1 MGGASKR
8 GWTTWTIAS
17 VDKRVKAA
25 IPMVLDCLNM
35 KQIFSDWFRNMGA
48 WSFALEPYYSENLT
62 NFFDD
67 PRFDKLADVVDP
79 YTYRDR
85 LTMPK
90 MVISATGDEFFA
102 PDDSYAWFDELTK
115 TGPTYLRLLPNAE
128 HGMIPP
134 QGLSSKSIAHGIRA
148 FHLAVHKQYSMP
160 QVKWIRSVASRGDAQ
175 LSKNDDASD
184 VLKLLDVEFKR
195 VADNI
200 EEYVDHVRD
209 TYAESVKDESAIEG
223 QLIKWN
229 QVRVETINDRTW
241 RAVVPPSYDGFRA
254 LMIEVSFSG
263 PDDRSKLTF
272 TSEVMITPDSRPF
285 EKCHGT
291 ECYGY

>member
-1 MGGASKR
+1 
-8 GWTTWTIAS
+8 
-17 VDKRVKAA
+17 
-25 IPMVLDCLNM
+25 
-35 KQIFSDWFRNMGA
+35 MGA

-160 QVKWIRSVASRGDAQ
+160 QVKWIRSVDSRGYAQ
-175 LSKNDDASD
+175 VILMADRPVELVNGWTADTKNSTRRDWRWAKLNNDYVEWPTGHGGDGRLSKNDDASD

-209 TYAESVKDESAIEG
+209 TYAESVK
-223 QLIKWN
+223 
-229 QVRVETINDRTW
+229 VC
-241 RAVVPPSYDGFRA
+241 
-254 LMIEVSFSG
+254 
-263 PDDRSKLTF
+263 
-272 TSEVMITPDSRPF
+272 TSCT
-285 EKCHGT
+285 
-291 ECYGY
+291 